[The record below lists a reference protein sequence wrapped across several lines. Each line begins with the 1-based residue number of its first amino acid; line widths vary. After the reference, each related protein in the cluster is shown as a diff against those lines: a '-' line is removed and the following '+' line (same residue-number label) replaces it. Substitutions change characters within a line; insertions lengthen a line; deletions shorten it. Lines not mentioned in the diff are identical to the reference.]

1 MKQVLLGKT
10 DLLISPLVLGGNVFG
25 WTVDKKKSFEILDA
39 FLDQGFNCVDTADVY
54 SRWVPGNTG
63 GESETILGAWM
74 KERGVRSKMII
85 ATKLGMEMGPGKKG
99 LSKNYIKAAVEDSLK
114 RLQTDYIDLYQS
126 HVEDTE
132 TPIEETLGAFEELIQ
147 AGKVRH
153 IGASNYSGT
162 GLKLAIEV
170 ARMEGL
176 PQYRTLQPVYNLYDR
191 SEFDH
196 TLAPIVKAYKLG
208 VIPYFSLASGFLTG
222 KYRSAVDLKKSARGS
237 RVEGYLN
244 ERGFEILKALDT
256 VAHDKNA
263 TPAQI
268 SIAWLNHNE
277 YITAALAS
285 ATSVEQLLE
294 LTKGAQM
301 ELDEAS
307 IEHLNIV
314 SE

>member
-1 MKQVLLGKT
+1 MKQVNLGKT
-10 DLLISPLVLGGNVFG
+10 DLKISPLILGGNVFG

-39 FLDQGFNCVDTADVY
+39 FLDQGFNCIDTADVY
-54 SRWVPGNTG
+54 SRWVPGNVG
-63 GESETILGAWM
+63 GESETILGEWM

-85 ATKLGMEMGPGKKG
+85 ATKLAAEMGPGKKG
-99 LSKNYIKAAVEDSLK
+99 LSKNYIKLAVEESLK
-114 RLQTDYIDLYQS
+114 RLQTDSIDLYQS
-126 HVEDTE
+126 NMEDTD
-132 TPIEETLGAFEELIQ
+132 TPIDETLQGFEELIQ
-147 AGKVRH
+147 EGKVRH
-153 IGASNYSGT
+153 IGASNYSAT

-176 PQYRTLQPVYNLYDR
+176 PQYRTLQPLYNLYDR
-191 SEFDH
+191 SEFEH
-196 TLAPIVKAYKLG
+196 SLAPIVKAYKLG

-222 KYRSAVDLKKSARGS
+222 KYRSEADLKNKTRAT

-244 ERGFEILKALDT
+244 DRGLEILKALDT
-256 VAHDKNA
+256 VAHDVKA
-263 TPAQI
+263 TPAQV

-277 YITAALAS
+277 YVTAALAS

-294 LTKGAQM
+294 LTQGAQL